1 MFQTSC
7 LVTSSTPRQFDSL
20 QYQSSNL
27 DHEISVKICP
37 PFTNSSQVNVPSWF
51 ISMDEKI
58 SLARILGSPDG
69 LLPIPSN
76 ILYRDWKVFIIFFSF
91 FSLFYRHH
99 INHLVLIN
107 LSRIVFIIYLKC
119 PPVFVFFSIQW
130 WQKQKMQLTL
140 ASALLFWLRE
150 EEELGEILWSLDN
163 RWSHCPDNWKKF

>member
-20 QYQSSNL
+20 EYQSSNL

-76 ILYRDWKVFIIFFSF
+76 ILYRDWKVLSFSSLY
-91 FSLFYRHH
+91 FSSFYRHH

-119 PPVFVFFSIQW
+119 PPVFLFFSLFNDVRNKNATYSSFCSVVLAERRRRAW
-130 WQKQKMQLTL
+130 WN
-140 ASALLFWLRE
+140 
-150 EEELGEILWSLDN
+150 SLKS
-163 RWSHCPDNWKKF
+163 R

>member
-7 LVTSSTPRQFDSL
+7 LVTSSTPRQSDSL
-20 QYQSSNL
+20 EYHSSNL

-76 ILYRDWKVFIIFFSF
+76 ILYRDWKVFIIFFSLF
-91 FSLFYRHH
+91 FLYFTVITLIISSWSISPELSSSYIWNVHLF
-99 INHLVLIN
+99 
-107 LSRIVFIIYLKC
+107 
-119 PPVFVFFSIQW
+119 FFSIQW
-130 WQKQKMQLTL
+130 CPKQKMQLTL

-163 RWSHCPDNWKKF
+163 RWSHCPDNWKKN